1 MVFGI
6 QVRLFMFWFSRNKY
20 LSFWP
25 AVIENCGVATPNISS
40 KKVQKQVEI
49 LQEENNLLK
58 LKLEVLMNLIAESIA
73 DYLSTH
79 SSTH

>member
-1 MVFGI
+1 M
-6 QVRLFMFWFSRNKY
+6 
-20 LSFWP
+20 
-25 AVIENCGVATPNISS
+25 ATPNISS